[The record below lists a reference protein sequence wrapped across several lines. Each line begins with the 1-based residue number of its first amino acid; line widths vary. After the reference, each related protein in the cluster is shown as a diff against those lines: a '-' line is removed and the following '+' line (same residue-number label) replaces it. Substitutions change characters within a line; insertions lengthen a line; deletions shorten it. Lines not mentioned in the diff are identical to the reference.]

1 VHFLT
6 VLVFLLTTPLVWA
19 QEPSV
24 RGNAPQSFAQLP
36 AQCPT
41 TERWQNLSLE
51 ELNSLVLACDEVAL
65 FHAKRG
71 AMLLVS
77 GKIEEAA
84 VALEKALLLEPNLP
98 GAQLDYAHALAL
110 IGQRGSARAMLAQV
124 LERADIEPALKGQ
137 LQKAQPQSAQQQNPQ
152 PQNSQQQHPQLQN
165 AQPLIATAPQSREL
179 QALDQTQARTQAQ
192 TLASLGAWEW
202 SAVAQTA
209 LGRESN
215 LNSATYTEALT
226 LMLSN
231 GPVTIGLSDTAK
243 PVSGN
248 ALKSSLLVQGVTRA
262 GFGGIELGELSLVA
276 SGSHRYALGSAGQSL
291 GLVENNS
298 AAEALIKYSLPV
310 HGGQGGQGGQ
320 GGIAGQGVHGGLY
333 GLASGQL
340 QLSVGGT
347 QFWLGSSSAYAD
359 SGAHLK
365 FVWDTLGQACKLAP
379 SAGLSRQ
386 IFPNAT
392 SLNGVYSYA
401 RMELGCKEATSESQF
416 ALGSGIDKAF
426 SSARP
431 GGDKHR
437 TEFLVKHERIVSAG
451 PLPQAQISAWARY
464 VKSQDTQIFSELL
477 GGLKTSSKR
486 ADLGLGFWVPIQ
498 KSWSA
503 GVNLEATSQKSNNA
517 LFNLRNS
524 SFYVGLRWSDQ

>member
-1 VHFLT
+1 M
-6 VLVFLLTTPLVWA
+6 
-19 QEPSV
+19 
-24 RGNAPQSFAQLP
+24 RGIGPQSSAQLT
-36 AQCPT
+36 AQCPS

-51 ELNSLVLACDEVAL
+51 ELNSIVLACDEVAL

-137 LQKAQPQSAQQQNPQ
+137 LQKAQPLNKQ
-152 PQNSQQQHPQLQN
+152 PQYSQQQHPQLQN
-165 AQPLIATAPQSREL
+165 AQPLIATAPQSSEL

-262 GFGGIELGELSLVA
+262 GYGGIELGELSLVA
-276 SGSHRYALGSAGQSL
+276 SGSHRYTLGSAGQSL

-298 AAEALIKYSLPV
+298 AAEALVKYSLPL
-310 HGGQGGQGGQ
+310 HGGQGGQGGISGQ
-320 GGIAGQGVHGGLY
+320 GGHGGLY

-379 SAGLSRQ
+379 SAGQSRQ

-416 ALGSGIDKAF
+416 ALGSGLDKAF

-451 PLPQAQISAWARY
+451 TLPQAQISAWARY
-464 VKSQDTQIFSELL
+464 VKSQDTQIYSELL
-477 GGLKTSSKR
+477 GDLKTRSKR
-486 ADLGLGFWVPIQ
+486 ADLGLGFWAPIQ

>member
-1 VHFLT
+1 M
-6 VLVFLLTTPLVWA
+6 
-19 QEPSV
+19 

-41 TERWQNLSLE
+41 TERWQNLPLE

-137 LQKAQPQSAQQQNPQ
+137 LQKAQPLNKQPQNPQ
-152 PQNSQQQHPQLQN
+152 PQNLPQQHPQLQN
-165 AQPLIATAPQSREL
+165 AQPLIAPAPQSREL
-179 QALDQTQARTQAQ
+179 QALDQTHVQTQAQTQAQIQVQ
-192 TLASLGAWEW
+192 TLASLSAWEW

-231 GPVTIGLSDTAK
+231 GPVTIGLSDSAK

-262 GFGGIELGELSLVA
+262 GYGGIELGELSLVA
-276 SGSHRYALGSAGQSL
+276 SGSHRYSLGSAGQSL

-310 HGGQGGQGGQ
+310 QGGQGGQ
-320 GGIAGQGVHGGLY
+320 GGITGQGGLY
-333 GLASGQL
+333 GLATGQL

-416 ALGSGIDKAF
+416 ALGSGLDKAF
-426 SSARP
+426 SSARL

-451 PLPQAQISAWARY
+451 PLPHAQISAWARY

-477 GGLKTSSKR
+477 GDLKTSSKR